1 MRISDWSSDVCSSDL
16 CARSPTYRE
25 SDGPRI
31 LSMTFDPNQRA
42 IRPNEPLEALVKQQ
56 TAVLEKILE
65 KLEEISGIMV
75 DTTGTMIERSEEHTS
90 ELQSLMRI
98 SYAVFC
104 LQKTKNT
111 TQSQPITPT

>member
-1 MRISDWSSDVCSSDL
+1 MIRRPPRSTRTDTLFPYTTLFRS
-16 CARSPTYRE
+16 RSPTYRE

-75 DTTGTMIERSEEHTS
+75 DTTGTMIEQKGDVLTKLDDANLALNHIRD
-90 ELQSLMRI
+90 
-98 SYAVFC
+98 AV
-104 LQKTKNT
+104 QEGH
-111 TQSQPITPT
+111 